1 MIMRRVHLPLA
12 ALVLACAGCVAVA
25 PPAPP
30 PVAVAAPAPQ
40 AQAQQNCREFQQTV
54 IVGGQP
60 QQGYGTTCQQPDG
73 SWQIVSPP
81 AANPAPPP
89 SVVAAPYPYPYPA
102 YPYPYYYGYP
112 GYVGPPV
119 SVGLGFRF
127 RVR

>member
-1 MIMRRVHLPLA
+1 MQRVHLPLA
-12 ALVLACAGCVAVA
+12 ALVLACAGCVAVP

-40 AQAQQNCREFQQTV
+40 APAPQNCREFQQTV
-54 IVGGQP
+54 TVGGQP

-81 AANPAPPP
+81 TASPAPPP
-89 SVVAAPYPYPYPA
+89 PAVVAAPYPYPYPA